1 MGENKSKYRTITS
14 SIATALTAAS
24 LVFAPMGSSVLADS
38 GYTDINEDHSHYE
51 AIMALTESGIVKGY
65 EDGTFRQWEN
75 MSRQHAAVMLY
86 EAFDLEEPEN
96 IDEILALYEDVR
108 VDHRYA
114 KQIAAVTEAGYFK
127 GNDGYFNPSDTI
139 TREQVASVILLAR
152 DLEVYDSAEEQ
163 EINLDDVSDSH
174 KERVQILADL
184 GITNQ
189 HEDYRPRE
197 SISRGAFSTMF
208 HKLNI
213 KVDELGSE
221 YRLFDNKVIKDI
233 NVDDMYDN
241 IAFLSEEPREA
252 GTDAEKAA
260 VDYIEGELKDLGY
273 ETEIQPFPLY
283 SYESDVSIEV
293 NNSELDEIPHAFSGS
308 VSGEVTASLEY
319 VGKASPD
326 EIGDVNGK
334 IALIERG
341 DLTFVEKVQN
351 VLDEGAVGVIMFN
364 DSDEGNRFGQVQ
376 KGQDIPAA
384 AITRE
389 NGLVLVDQL
398 DEEELTVT
406 LDVNVEQIEKT
417 SYNVIASMKP
427 DEDVDTGQLVTI
439 GAHHDSVPGGPGAN
453 DDASGVSAVLELA
466 KIYADYPIDTEVR
479 FITFGAEELG
489 LVGSSYYV
497 DSLPQSEI
505 DRMVSHFQ
513 MDMIGAREA
522 GADHPAGGLIMYTI
536 DGEKNMVTDFSAAS
550 ANRTL
555 NEIVPYGQLGR
566 SDHQPF
572 HDVGVPSALF
582 IHSPVEPSYHQ
593 PTDTI
598 DKISKEK
605 LLQVAEIVGASAYQ
619 IVRPET
625 PAIEEFDVGR
635 DLIDY
640 PFEDRAVD

>member
-1 MGENKSKYRTITS
+1 VKEVKTKRRRIIG

-24 LVFAPMGSSVLADS
+24 LVFAPVSSSILAETGSYA
-38 GYTDINEDHSHYE
+38 DINEGHSHYE
-51 AIMALTESGIVKGY
+51 AIMAFTEAGVVKGY
-65 EDGTFRQWEN
+65 EDGTFRQWEQ
-75 MSRQHAAVMLY
+75 MSRQHVAVMMY
-86 EAFDLEEPEN
+86 EAFDLETPEN
-96 IDEILALYEDVR
+96 LEGTLAVYNDVDT
-108 VDHRYA
+108 DHRYA
-114 KQIAAVTEAGYFK
+114 NQIAAVTEAGYFK
-127 GNDGYFNPSDTI
+127 GNEGLFRPDDSI
-139 TREQVASVILLAR
+139 TRQQVASVILLAR
-152 DLEVYDSAEEQ
+152 DLEGYDSSDKQ
-163 EINLDDVSDSH
+163 EINLDDVDDSH

-189 HEDYRPRE
+189 YEDYRPRE
-197 SISRGAFSTMF
+197 SISRGAFST
-208 HKLNI
+208 LLYSLDQ
-213 KVDELGSE
+213 KVDELGSQ
-221 YRLFDNKVIKDI
+221 YRLFDSKVIKDI

-252 GTDAEKAA
+252 GTDGEKKA
-260 VDYIEGELKDLGY
+260 VEYIESELKDLGY
-273 ETEIQPFPLY
+273 DTEVQPFPIY
-283 SYESDVSIEV
+283 DYESEVSIEADG
-293 NNSELDEIPHAFSGS
+293 SMLDEEPNAFSGS
-308 VSGEVTASLEY
+308 VSEKVTAPLEN
-319 VGKASPD
+319 VGKASPE
-326 EIGDVNGK
+326 EIGDVEGK

-351 VLDEGAVGVIMFN
+351 VLDEGAVGVIMYN
-364 DSDEGNRFGQVQ
+364 NSDEGNSFGQVQ
-376 KGQDIPAA
+376 REQDIPAA

-389 NGLVLVDQL
+389 AGLDLVEQL
-398 DEEELTVT
+398 NEGEVTVT
-406 LDVNVEQIEKT
+406 LDVNIEQIEKT
-417 SYNVIASMKP
+417 SYNVIASLKP

-466 KIYADYPIDTEVR
+466 RIFTMYPIDTEVR
-479 FITFGAEELG
+479 FITFGSEELG

-522 GADHPAGGLIMYTI
+522 GEDHPAGGLIMYTI
-536 DGEKNMVTDFSAAS
+536 DGEKNLVTDFSAAS

-572 HDVGVPSALF
+572 HDAGVPAALF

-605 LLQVAEIVGASAYQ
+605 LQQVAEIVGASAYQ

-625 PAIEEFDVGR
+625 PAIEDKDVG
-635 DLIDY
+635 
-640 PFEDRAVD
+640 

>member
-114 KQIAAVTEAGYFK
+114 KQIAAVTEVGYFK